1 MKLIIQIPCFNEANT
16 LPAVISD
23 LPKQL
28 DGIDTIEYLIID
40 DGSSDATIAVAEQL
54 GVHHILSMGSNH
66 GLAMTFI
73 AGIQH
78 CLSLG
83 ADIIVNTDGDNQ
95 YDASYIKN
103 LIAPVLDGSKD
114 IVVGA
119 RPIDEISH
127 FSPLKKLLQR
137 IGSHVVRQFSGTDV
151 PDTTSG
157 FRAYSAKAA
166 MRLHV
171 FNRYTYTLETIIQAG
186 HNHMRIGSVPIGING
201 KTRESRLISSIPKY
215 ITRSMGTIMRSYVTY
230 SPLRTFCG
238 LSVIPGVLGLILCIR
253 FLWYYCFGSSS
264 GGHIQSLILAA
275 MLLLIA
281 FMLVVIGVLSDLIS
295 ANRKLIQDANYNFSL
310 HRFKNIGNNK
320 DKNDKSNN
328 SI

>member
-1 MKLIIQIPCFNEANT
+1 MKLIIQIPCFNEATT
-16 LPAVISD
+16 LPAVIAD
-23 LPKQL
+23 LPLQI
-28 DGIDTIEYLIID
+28 DGIETIEYLVID
-40 DGSSDATIAVAEQL
+40 DGSSDATISVAEQL

-66 GLAMTFI
+66 GLARTFI
-73 AGIQH
+73 AGIQK

-95 YDASYIKN
+95 YDASYIKD
-103 LIAPVLDGSKD
+103 LIEPIIKGAQD

-127 FSPLKKLLQR
+127 FSPLKKLLQHV
-137 IGSHVVRQFSGTDV
+137 GSHIVRKFSGTDV

-166 MRLHV
+166 MQLHV

-186 HNHMRIGSVPIGING
+186 HNHMRIGSVPIGVNG
-201 KTRESRLISSIPKY
+201 KTRESRLISSIPRY
-215 ITRSMGTIMRSYVTY
+215 ISRSIGTIVRSYVTY

-238 LSVIPGVLGLILCIR
+238 LSVVPGFIGILLCFR
-253 FLWYYCFGSSS
+253 FLWFYCFGPSA

-275 MLLLIA
+275 LLLLIA
-281 FMLVVIGVLSDLIS
+281 FMLLVIGVLSDLIS
-295 ANRKLIQDANYNFSL
+295 RNRKLIQDINYNFSL
-310 HRFKNIGNNK
+310 ERFNNISQNK
-320 DKNDKSNN
+320 EE
-328 SI
+328 